1 MKIELTLKPT
11 KKDLEIISQGIKSF
25 NQVRMPDEVVF
36 EPDTKFSAFVRNENN
51 AVVGGVR
58 ATAFWNYC
66 IVELLWLSE
75 EIRGSGIGSN
85 LMDQVESYA
94 KSKGFQYIRTDTLD
108 FQAKGFYE
116 NLGYKVYGQ
125 LLDCPKGHTTYC
137 LTKVL

>member
-1 MKIELTLKPT
+1 
-11 KKDLEIISQGIKSF
+11 
-25 NQVRMPDEVVF
+25 MPDEVVF

-85 LMDQVESYA
+85 LMAQVESYA